1 MALLL
6 IYEEFQN
13 AKNRKNNT
21 MYFNDVVN
29 CQIERW
35 FYVEWRNS
43 SKGHLNTS
51 DCWKLYPQKKWDLLL
66 SHEIDRD
73 YPAIIIVKNSKQV
86 SGNKHYPPLHHEPYA
101 LKPEGFKMIPT
112 DKWRDAITLLY
123 HMQETLAHQ
132 IIIKVSP
139 NQGTPYVSSWIL
151 WAQLLLALPS
161 VPVNNSHS
169 MLSSSEFYK
178 WNHSSLYWQNFRCR
192 S

>member
-1 MALLL
+1 
-6 IYEEFQN
+6 
-13 AKNRKNNT
+13 

-29 CQIERW
+29 CWIERRI
-35 FYVEWRNS
+35 YVEWRS
-43 SKGHLNTS
+43 SSNGHLNTS

-73 YPAIIIVKNSKQV
+73 TPAIIIVKNSKQV
-86 SGNKHYPPLHHEPYA
+86 SGNKHCLPSHHEPYA
-101 LKPEGFKMIPT
+101 LNPCLPDGLKMIPT
-112 DKWRDAITLLY
+112 DKWSDAITRLY

-151 WAQLLLALPS
+151 WAQPLLALPS

-169 MLSSSEFYK
+169 MLSSSEYYK
-178 WNHSSLYWQNFRCR
+178 GNHSSLYWQNFRCR